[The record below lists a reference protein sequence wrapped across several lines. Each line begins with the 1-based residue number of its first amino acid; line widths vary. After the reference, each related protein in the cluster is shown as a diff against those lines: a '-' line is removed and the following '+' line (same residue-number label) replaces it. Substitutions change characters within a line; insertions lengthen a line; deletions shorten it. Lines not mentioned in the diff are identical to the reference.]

1 MLPFYEKTD
10 KNFRLCHCV
19 ETQYPPHLHS
29 ALELVYQE
37 SGTLVATV
45 DGQSFTVPPKGL
57 ALVFPYLIH
66 SYSPPVDPA
75 CRSLFLIVETNLLP
89 AVQSVFWKSK
99 PKVPVLT
106 EERIPEDV
114 LYALRGL
121 NAEFHGEKDPI
132 VTGAFLQL
140 LLGRLLPQLC
150 LDPVS
155 EDPNSSM
162 IYRLIR
168 YISMHFLSRSPWIC
182 LKKSWES
189 ASITFPVFS
198 PKNWGRTSGSI

>member
-19 ETQYPPHLHS
+19 ETQYTPHLHS

-89 AVQSVFWKSK
+89 AVQSVFGNQNRK
-99 PKVPVLT
+99 
-106 EERIPEDV
+106 
-114 LYALRGL
+114 
-121 NAEFHGEKDPI
+121 
-132 VTGAFLQL
+132 
-140 LLGRLLPQLC
+140 
-150 LDPVS
+150 
-155 EDPNSSM
+155 
-162 IYRLIR
+162 YR
-168 YISMHFLSRSPWIC
+168 F
-182 LKKSWES
+182 
-189 ASITFPVFS
+189 
-198 PKNWGRTSGSI
+198 